1 LLALHWNAPQVWHAL
16 TAGQAQPAPQEQ
28 DMAWIIYRQPDLVG
42 GWRSVTAPELAALR
56 CLQAGGSFADICE
69 VVAGIGS
76 ADGDGALRSAGL
88 LRLWVEQGLISI
100 LHQ

>member
-1 LLALHWNAPQVWHAL
+1 
-16 TAGQAQPAPQEQ
+16 
-28 DMAWIIYRQPDLVG
+28 
-42 GWRSVTAPELAALR
+42 
-56 CLQAGGSFADICE
+56 LQAGGSFADICE